1 LWPTA
6 RATSERDYAMPTL
19 LSVNLNVAALLRN
32 RRDHPWPSV
41 VGLGRIALAAGAAG
55 LTVHPRPDE
64 RHTRASDVQDLRAL
78 IDSEFPDRELN
89 VEGYPDARFL
99 DLAATVRAEQVTLVP
114 DDPAQATSDHGWD
127 FAKDG
132 VWLAD
137 IVGGLKARRQRVSLF
152 ADPDARQMEAA
163 AATGTHRVEL
173 YTGPYGAAHS
183 DPAACERALTDLAQ
197 AATEATLLGLAVNA
211 GHDLTVPNLA
221 VLVAHVPQIAEVS
234 IGHALFC
241 DALTY
246 GMDAT
251 VRRYL
256 AACNGTAPDQT

>member
-1 LWPTA
+1 
-6 RATSERDYAMPTL
+6 M
-19 LSVNLNVAALLRN
+19 
-32 RRDHPWPSV
+32 
-41 VGLGRIALAAGAAG
+41 
-55 LTVHPRPDE
+55 
-64 RHTRASDVQDLRAL
+64 
-78 IDSEFPDRELN
+78 
-89 VEGYPDARFL
+89 
-99 DLAATVRAEQVTLVP
+99 RAEQVTLVP

-234 IGHALFC
+234 IGHALF
-241 DALTY
+241 L
-246 GMDAT
+246 
-251 VRRYL
+251 
-256 AACNGTAPDQT
+256 

>member
-1 LWPTA
+1 
-6 RATSERDYAMPTL
+6 MPTL

-163 AATGTHRVEL
+163 AATGTHRV
-173 YTGPYGAAHS
+173 
-183 DPAACERALTDLAQ
+183 RALHRPIRCCAFRP
-197 AATEATLLGLAVNA
+197 GGV
-211 GHDLTVPNLA
+211 
-221 VLVAHVPQIAEVS
+221 
-234 IGHALFC
+234 
-241 DALTY
+241 
-246 GMDAT
+246 
-251 VRRYL
+251 
-256 AACNGTAPDQT
+256 